1 VPRTEARAVE
11 RIVLVGFMGAGK
23 TTVGAALARLLAWEF
38 RDMDGEIEARNALTV
53 AEIFARHG
61 EAFFRSEEL
70 RAARE
75 MAGLPR
81 HVVAAGGGA
90 FAFPETRDA
99 LRAGAAVV
107 VWLRCDLDT
116 LLARIAPDGSRPLAS
131 NRERMAALLA
141 EREPTYR
148 QADLIVDAS
157 DADAVE
163 VARRVAR
170 AAFPDGG
177 PGGAIER

>member
-1 VPRTEARAVE
+1 VPRIERAAVQ

-23 TTVGAALARLLAWEF
+23 TTIGKRLARRLGWGF
-38 RDMDGEIEARNALTV
+38 RDMDREIEAGNGLTV

-61 EAFFRSEEL
+61 EAFFRAEEL
-70 RAARE
+70 RVARE
-75 MAGLPR
+75 MARLMR

-90 FAFPETRDA
+90 FASAETRDV
-99 LRAGAAVV
+99 LRTGAAV

-116 LLARIAPDGSRPLAS
+116 LLGRIPPDGSRPLAS
-131 NRERMAALLA
+131 NRETMAALLA

-157 DADAVE
+157 DATAAQ
-163 VARRVAR
+163 VARRIARVLVA
-170 AAFPDGG
+170 
-177 PGGAIER
+177 

>member
-1 VPRTEARAVE
+1 MPPTEARAVE
-11 RIVLVGFMGAGK
+11 RIDLVGFMGAGK
-23 TTVGAALARLLAWEF
+23 TTVGAALARLLAWGF

-61 EAFFRSEEL
+61 EAFFRAEEL
-70 RAARE
+70 RVARE
-75 MAGLPR
+75 IAGLVR

-90 FAFPETRDA
+90 FASPETRDV
-99 LRAGAAVV
+99 LRAGAAV

-131 NRERMAALLA
+131 NRETMAALLA

-157 DADAVE
+157 DAEAAE

-177 PGGAIER
+177 PGGVIER

>member
-1 VPRTEARAVE
+1 MPRIETRAVE
-11 RIVLVGFMGAGK
+11 RLVLVGFMGAGK
-23 TTVGAALARLLAWEF
+23 TTVGAALARLLAWGF
-38 RDMDGEIEARNALTV
+38 RDMDGEIEARNGLTV

-61 EAFFRSEEL
+61 EAFFRAEEL
-70 RAARE
+70 RLARE
-75 MAGLPR
+75 MAGLVR

-90 FAFPETRDA
+90 FATPETRDA
-99 LRAGAAVV
+99 LRSGATV

-116 LLARIAPDGSRPLAS
+116 LLARIRPDGSRPLAS

-157 DADAVE
+157 DADAAE

-177 PGGAIER
+177 RGDAIER

>member
-1 VPRTEARAVE
+1 VPRIERAAVQ

-23 TTVGAALARLLAWEF
+23 TRTGKRLARRLGWGF
-38 RDMDGEIEARNALTV
+38 RDMDGEIEARNGLTV

-61 EAFFRSEEL
+61 EAFFRTEEL
-70 RAARE
+70 RVARE
-75 MAGLPR
+75 MAGLSR

-90 FAFPETRDA
+90 FAFPETRDT
-99 LRAGAAVV
+99 LRSGAVV

-157 DADAVE
+157 GADARE
-163 VARRVAR
+163 VARRIAR
-170 AAFPDGG
+170 AVFPGGG
-177 PGGAIER
+177 PAGAIEG